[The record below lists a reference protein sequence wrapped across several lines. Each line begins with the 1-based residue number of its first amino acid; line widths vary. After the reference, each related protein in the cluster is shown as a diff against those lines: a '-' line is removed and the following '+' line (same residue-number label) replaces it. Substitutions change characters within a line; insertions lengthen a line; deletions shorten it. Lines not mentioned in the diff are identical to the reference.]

1 MQMTSQTA
9 AMMPEPDGIEREVIS
24 CALQSMSEEREG
36 GAAIGIIRA
45 TCPTSA
51 ALAVRS
57 IRE

>member
-24 CALQSMSEEREG
+24 CALQSMSEERVG

-45 TCPTSA
+45 TCPS
-51 ALAVRS
+51 
-57 IRE
+57 